1 MNCVRFF
8 VPGEPAPGGSKKI
21 IPNRKTGRPI
31 IVEDC
36 KRTAGWRRSVALAAR
51 RAWPG
56 HPLDGPLKLE
66 VIFLRQRPK
75 THFRKRGG
83 KLTADIHEWAAREL
97 PTTRP
102 DATKLLRSTE
112 DALTGIVWRDDA
124 QVIEQAAAKAYHA
137 RPGALIAISKIEEP
151 KWIER
156 MTLWLAGAKM

>member
-1 MNCVRFF
+1 MTSVRFF

-36 KRTAGWRRSVALAAR
+36 KRTASWRRSVALAAR

-56 HPLDGPLKLE
+56 HPLDGPLSLH

-75 THFRKRGG
+75 THFRTSGG
-83 KLTADIHEWAAREL
+83 KQTAEVKDWAAREL
-97 PTTRP
+97 PTTKP
-102 DATKLLRSTE
+102 DTTKLLRSTE

-124 QVIEQAAAKAYHA
+124 QVIEQAAAKAFGPE
-137 RPGALIAISKIEEP
+137 PGALVIISTIEES

-156 MTLWLAGAKM
+156 MTRWLAGAMT